1 MNGCHLCLGAQG
13 NALLKHERIF
23 LEEDGFNKQLVPK
36 CLAVLPVPFNLE
48 EISAEHPKVK
58 KQPEQV

>member
-1 MNGCHLCLGAQG
+1 MGAQG
-13 NALLKHERIF
+13 NALLKHERIV

-36 CLAVLPVPFNLE
+36 CLTVLPVPFNLE
-48 EISAEHPKVK
+48 EISAELPKVK